1 MEHREETGVIM
12 QSMPLQSTINL
23 VYSGKT
29 MWLVPRASESTT
41 PGATSKSFNRKVFIN
56 PDTLVNHRFGRSTP
70 DSMAIQEINRY
81 ETFRIQFICMQDGAS
96 TPL

>member
-1 MEHREETGVIM
+1 MEHREETGVII
-12 QSMPLQSTINL
+12 QAMPLPSTINL
-23 VYSGKT
+23 VYSGKR

-41 PGATSKSFNRKVFIN
+41 PGATSKSFNRNVVIN
-56 PDTLVNHRFGRSTP
+56 PDTLVNHRFGSSTP
-70 DSMAIQEINRY
+70 DSIQEINRY

>member
-1 MEHREETGVIM
+1 MEHREETGGVII
-12 QSMPLQSTINL
+12 QAKPLQSTINL

-41 PGATSKSFNRKVFIN
+41 PGATSKSFNTKVFIN

-70 DSMAIQEINRY
+70 DSIQEINRY
-81 ETFRIQFICMQDGAS
+81 EAFRIQFICMQDGAS